1 MKKVLITATVYSHV
15 AQFHKPLINML
26 KEKGYEVHVAGRN
39 NLVEKKGLS
48 IENVD
53 KFYDIPFSRS
63 PLNKNNIVAFV
74 KLKKI
79 INENNY
85 SIVHCNTPMGGIITR
100 LATMKQR
107 NKGVKVIYTAHGF
120 HFYNGA
126 PKKNW
131 LVYYPIE
138 KFFSRYTDLLITITK
153 EDYKVAKEK
162 FYCSVVHMHGVGAN
176 AEKFNSDTINF
187 EELRMNLDFN
197 ITDFIVLTIGELNK
211 NKNQEVAIRAIKK
224 LENKIPN
231 LKYLLAGNGPNKE
244 YLEKLVEENNLNEKI
259 IFLGYTTDV
268 DKYMKISDIL
278 VSSSLREGLPLNVM
292 EAMFCKRSV
301 IASKN
306 RGHNELITHM
316 KNGMLFDAKN
326 EEELAEN
333 IFKLYKNKNLRN
345 SLISNAYQ
353 VIQKYGIDAIT
364 KELDI
369 IYKKVVKNKK

>member
-1 MKKVLITATVYSHV
+1 
-15 AQFHKPLINML
+15 
-26 KEKGYEVHVAGRN
+26 
-39 NLVEKKGLS
+39 
-48 IENVD
+48 
-53 KFYDIPFSRS
+53 
-63 PLNKNNIVAFV
+63 
-74 KLKKI
+74 
-79 INENNY
+79 
-85 SIVHCNTPMGGIITR
+85 MGGIITR

-107 NKGVKVIYTAHGF
+107 NNGVKVIYTAHGF
-120 HFYNGA
+120 HFYKGA

-131 LVYYPIE
+131 LIYYPIE

-153 EDYKVAKEK
+153 EDYKLAKEK
-162 FYCSVVHMHGVGAN
+162 FYCNVVRMHGVGAN
-176 AEKFNSDTINF
+176 AEKFNSDTINIK
-187 EELRMNLDFN
+187 ELRMSLGFN

-211 NKNQEVAIRAIKK
+211 NKNQEVTIKAIKK

-244 YLEKLVEENNLNEKI
+244 YLEKLVEKNNLNEKV

-301 IASKN
+301 IASQN
-306 RGHNELITHM
+306 RGHSELITHM
-316 KNGMLFDAKN
+316 ENGILFDAKN
-326 EEELAEN
+326 EEELADN
-333 IFKLYKNKNLRN
+333 IFKLYKNKNVKN

-353 VIQKYGIDAIT
+353 IIQKYGIDSIA

-369 IYKKVVKNKK
+369 IYKRVVKNK